1 MPTEM
6 FNEAEAFEA
15 LEYLVSTG
23 VLDRR
28 GTGGDS
34 EVNLSDSFRKTMLSV
49 SKEVEWGESYDE
61 NVGVLLVTSLVNHY
75 DCVVGK
81 KINKKRLTICTNLLL
96 PLVSE
101 AAIKLMVGRNEAE
114 AGRI

>member
-6 FNEAEAFEA
+6 FNEAEVFEA

-49 SKEVEWGESYDE
+49 SKEVVE
-61 NVGVLLVTSLVNHY
+61 
-75 DCVVGK
+75 
-81 KINKKRLTICTNLLL
+81 
-96 PLVSE
+96 
-101 AAIKLMVGRNEAE
+101 
-114 AGRI
+114 